1 MGVVDVGSGG
11 VPASL
16 WWVGVFNGVS
26 KLAVLP
32 MLTPCPEPMF
42 ALDLFHGHCVVS
54 EAMVLDIFWCVQ
66 ESVPVWVKVDIG
78 CVSLCWHVSPWAFL
92 LV

>member
-1 MGVVDVGSGG
+1 MVPKEAPWDSGGEVVSGG
-11 VPASL
+11 VPSPL
-16 WWVGVFNGVS
+16 WWVGVVNGVC
-26 KLAVLP
+26 KFTIAT
-32 MLTPCPEPMF
+32 MLTPVSEPMF

-78 CVSLCWHVSPWAFL
+78 CVSL
-92 LV
+92 